1 MPLFDTSNGV
11 FSSRRYSGLSI
22 VVVFKFDPLLI
33 NMSILQPGARQFI
46 VVGSSLKDRLD
57 QHDLFKR
64 YFSDKEDRIKV
75 VDDLHKFNI
84 EHYRD
89 LEHTLFIVRSFD
101 VDENTKSND
110 VKNNDNNHRPT
121 GFDGDTMS
129 TTPSRLHTSTPNGIN
144 NNHLT
149 KPMFNCSGINE
160 SEAESVGYT
169 TDFDEEE
176 SMPPPPAPRLVGE
189 STNLDDAE
197 AFTLL
202 MKHKCSI
209 MGPIAL
215 LQSIRNLGSC
225 DESIRMIPHERP
237 LHNLAM
243 LNTLITFSGISD
255 KKEAQLL
262 LTLTRYM
269 GAKSREDVTNK
280 TTHLVAGNPRGLKY
294 RRALELGLSIM
305 STEWVRESFR
315 LAQIDLDFEATM
327 PEIIQH
333 YKLKPFHGLQMAFVG
348 FSEEDVKE
356 LSELTVAN
364 EGTVADTADICC
376 SHIIVDAISGFDDTN
391 TQLLSSI
398 NQNSQAHIVYKE
410 WFWASLEMEGKASED
425 AYAVPGFKSQT
436 RRSSRAR
443 RTSTGFNSFSNIL
456 SPMLDY
462 SRSPDSISNILDTS
476 RQASRAQSVSCI
488 AEEEQD
494 LSKITARHRA
504 SLELMQTERN
514 YVKILETIVNLFKLP
529 LENPDQ
535 SDPILPST
543 DVKIIFGN
551 LTPIYEVHKR
561 MLGNLSELIENHW
574 TETNCIGKVFVAH
587 SIELLRAYPPFVN
600 FFEDTKKTINTCDQ
614 KYPRFHAFLK
624 RCQSK
629 IECNRESLTEML
641 IRPVQR
647 LPSISL
653 ILTELIKR
661 TEDTNPDKKYLMEA
675 LESIKRVM
683 NLINEDK
690 RKTEGQIAMFD
701 IVNNIEDCPP
711 NLLSSMRRLIC
722 KVEARLIYTAND
734 VPNRSH
740 KIVLFLFSDL
750 IEICKIRSLKRSHSY
765 KNNKNIVPI
774 RRGLNRAPI
783 NRNSS
788 TKKEYRHL
796 DELRLCDV
804 MNIYKKCQSP
814 EMCDAFV
821 VQARPNNRYDNNFR
835 YYPILI
841 DDESMNTATF
851 IEKLENCLCTYD
863 DPEQVS
869 EYIPNNDLKPITNEE
884 IDFNFANS
892 LVHSMAKTAL
902 SRVLS
907 IRQSLLSPSLKSQR
921 NHHQH
926 PNHN

>member
-1 MPLFDTSNGV
+1 
-11 FSSRRYSGLSI
+11 
-22 VVVFKFDPLLI
+22 
-33 NMSILQPGARQFI
+33 MSILQPGAQQFVI
-46 VVGSSLKDRLD
+46 VGRLLKS
-57 QHDLFKR
+57 DLEKHELFNNYFIDKR
-64 YFSDKEDRIKV
+64 ERVSCIED
-75 VDDLHKFNI
+75 LQQFNI
-84 EHYRD
+84 HHYTSN
-89 LEHTLFIVRSFD
+89 LHQTLFIVKHFD
-101 VDENTKSND
+101 IDPESICSVGGDIISST
-110 VKNNDNNHRPT
+110 PT
-121 GFDGDTMS
+121 RNGFA
-129 TTPSRLHTSTPNGIN
+129 TPNGIN
-144 NNHLT
+144 NNHLVNLNLT
-149 KPMFNCSGINE
+149 RITGADA
-160 SEAESVGYT
+160 SETESVGYT
-169 TDFDEEE
+169 TDYDDDE
-176 SMPPPPAPRLVGE
+176 SMPPPPPPGE
-189 STNLDDAE
+189 PTDFDEGE
-197 AFTLL
+197 AFNLL
-202 MKHKCSI
+202 IEHKCSI

-215 LQSIRNLGSC
+215 LQSIRQLKTY
-225 DESIRMIPHERP
+225 DESIKMVPNERP

-243 LNTLITFSGISD
+243 QNTLITFSGISD

-305 STEWVRESFR
+305 STNWVRESFR
-315 LAQIDLDFEATM
+315 LAQTDLDFEAVM

-333 YKLKPFHGLQMAFVG
+333 YKLKPFHGLRMAFVG
-348 FSEEDVKE
+348 FKEDDAKE
-356 LSELTVAN
+356 LSELTIAN
-364 EGTVADTADICC
+364 EGIIADAADLCC

-398 NQNSQAHIVYKE
+398 NQTSQAHIVYKE

-425 AYAVPGFKSQT
+425 AYAVPGFKNQA

-443 RTSTGFNSFSNIL
+443 RTSTGYNSFSNVL

-462 SRSPDSISNILDTS
+462 SRSPDSISNVLDCS
-476 RQASRAQSVSCI
+476 RQVSRAQSVSCI
-488 AEEEQD
+488 VEEQD

-504 SLELMQTERN
+504 CLELLQTEKN
-514 YVKILETIVNLFKLP
+514 YVKILDTIVNLFKVP
-529 LENPDQ
+529 LENPDTL
-535 SDPILPST
+535 DPILPAT
-543 DVKIIFGN
+543 DVRIIFGN

-561 MLGNLSELIENHW
+561 MLGNLTELIQNKW
-574 TETNCIGKVFVAH
+574 DETNCIGKVFVAH
-587 SIELLRAYPPFVN
+587 SIELLKAYPPFVN

-661 TEDTNPDKKYLMEA
+661 TDESNPDMKYLVEA
-675 LESIKRVM
+675 LESIRRVM

-711 NLLSSMRRLIC
+711 NLLSALRRFVC
-722 KVEARLIYTAND
+722 KIEARLLYMNSEM
-734 VPNRSH
+734 PNRSH
-740 KIVLFLFSDL
+740 KVVMFLFSDL
-750 IEICKIRSLKRSHSY
+750 IEICKIRSLKRSHSS
-765 KNNKNIVPI
+765 KGNKTYVPI
-774 RRGLNRAPI
+774 RRGIAPAPVS
-783 NRNSS
+783 RMSS

-814 EMCDAFV
+814 DMCDAFV
-821 VQARPNNRYDNNFR
+821 IQARPNNRYDHNFR
-835 YYPILI
+835 YYPIVI
-841 DDESMNTATF
+841 DDESINKAKF
-851 IEKLENCLCTYD
+851 IEKLEDCLCTSD

-869 EYIPNNDLKPITNEE
+869 EYTPNDHKPISNEE
-884 IDFNFANS
+884 IDFGFVNS
-892 LVHSMAKTAL
+892 LVHSMEKSAL

-921 NHHQH
+921 NHHH
-926 PNHN
+926 HMNHH